1 MPQETPAMDSEWV
14 PILLNGRYMLGLF
27 EGPPVRRDARD

>member
-1 MPQETPAMDSEWV
+1 MLQETPITDSEWV
-14 PILLNGRYMLGLF
+14 LVSLNGRYMLGLF